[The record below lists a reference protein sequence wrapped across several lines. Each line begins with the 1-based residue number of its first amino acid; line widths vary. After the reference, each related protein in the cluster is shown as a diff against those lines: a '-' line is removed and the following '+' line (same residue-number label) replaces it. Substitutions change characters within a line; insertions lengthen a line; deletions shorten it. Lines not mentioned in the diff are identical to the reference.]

1 MGKALATRGA
11 ARLAGG
17 AAASPPVM
25 RDWAAAADWV
35 GQVVMVEGVVLSA
48 DRTAGGAGYVL
59 TLGAL
64 RADDEIR
71 IWITPHAVARMGP
84 PLALEGRRVRV
95 MGALWKHD
103 GVAPAL
109 TVADPTQLA
118 VLRRDFSGPGDG
130 PALAR

>member
-1 MGKALATRGA
+1 MGKALASRSA
-11 ARLAGG
+11 ARSAGG
-17 AAASPPVM
+17 VIAGPPIM

-35 GQVVMVEGVVLSA
+35 GQVVMVEGVVRSA
-48 DRTAGGAGYVL
+48 GRIAGGVGYVL

-71 IWITPHAVARMGP
+71 IWITPNAVARMGP

-109 TVADPTQLA
+109 TVVEPTQLA
-118 VLRRDFSGPGDG
+118 VLRRDGTGPSDG
-130 PALAR
+130 PVLAR

>member
-1 MGKALATRGA
+1 MGKALATRGP
-11 ARLAGG
+11 ARSTGRTIAD
-17 AAASPPVM
+17 PPVM

-35 GQVVMVEGVVLSA
+35 GHVVMVEGVVRSA
-48 DRTAGGAGYVL
+48 DRIAGGTGYVL

-64 RADDEIR
+64 RADDELR

-84 PLALEGRRVRV
+84 PVALEGRRVRV

-109 TVADPTQLA
+109 TVVEPTQLA
-118 VLRRDFSGPGDG
+118 VLRRDFSGPSDG
-130 PALAR
+130 PVLAR